1 MGAGPCRP
9 RVRERTSDPI
19 NKTPTFALCYFDDDE
34 AALLVSQDDNT
45 SLAIKRITPPP
56 GKRDPASSRET
67 RVPPMPTIVRS
78 AASGL
83 PTLPYRNP
91 QFCRS
96 KFPRDFN
103 RCIPTVIYTKN
114 S

>member
-1 MGAGPCRP
+1 MGAGSCRP

-19 NKTPTFALCYFDDDE
+19 NKTPTFVLCYFDDDE

-56 GKRDPASSRET
+56 GKRDPNGRHSRET
-67 RVPPMPTIVRS
+67 SPANQVPTIVLF
-78 AASGL
+78 AARGL

-91 QFCRS
+91 QFCGS

-103 RCIPTVIYTKN
+103 RCIQTVIY
-114 S
+114 